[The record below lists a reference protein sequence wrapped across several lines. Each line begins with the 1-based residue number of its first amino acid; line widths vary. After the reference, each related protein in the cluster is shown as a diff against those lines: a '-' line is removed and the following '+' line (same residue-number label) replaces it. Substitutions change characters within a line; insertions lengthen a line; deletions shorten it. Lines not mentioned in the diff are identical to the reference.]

1 MISDLNSVLLQTK
14 KCGVQV
20 SVTSRLRDAFKHLVK
35 LNIQSLENKPFLK
48 WKFLLKISIQKE
60 MKEHWVL
67 NSKQKTVSNKKTK
80 SKKWKWPIEDIKTH
94 ALCLLLMS

>member
-1 MISDLNSVLLQTK
+1 MEVP
-14 KCGVQV
+14 
-20 SVTSRLRDAFKHLVK
+20 VK
-35 LNIQSLENKPFLK
+35 NNN
-48 WKFLLKISIQKE
+48 SIQKE

>member
-1 MISDLNSVLLQTK
+1 MCTLGTVISDLNSDLLQTK

-48 WKFLLKISIQKE
+48 WKFLLKIIISIQKE
-60 MKEHWVL
+60 MKEHWLL
-67 NSKQKTVSNKKTK
+67 NSKQKTVSNLKI
-80 SKKWKWPIEDIKTH
+80 S
-94 ALCLLLMS
+94 